1 MSFLAAWGWLL
12 ITLPPLLYLQRWI
25 TRHIQIIFQ
34 LLVQHD
40 QIAIVL
46 NQLLFIPGVLVHET
60 SHWLMAKLVGART
73 VGFSIWP
80 QRQDD
85 GTLRMGFVQTERVD
99 FVREALIGVAPLLAG
114 SGVVVLISYSR
125 LAAGDVGGALALGD
139 LALAAERLRLADTRD
154 LLVWLYFLFTLS
166 NTMLPSASDRR
177 AWPTVVL
184 LLAILGGLLAYLGV
198 GPLVEESFG
207 ELIAVT
213 VRIIA
218 GAFTITILLD
228 LLAFPLVFAVE
239 WLLWQW
245 VGPRLLEKYDQ

>member
-1 MSFLAAWGWLL
+1 M
-12 ITLPPLLYLQRWI
+12 
-25 TRHIQIIFQ
+25 
-34 LLVQHD
+34 
-40 QIAIVL
+40 
-46 NQLLFIPGVLVHET
+46 
-60 SHWLMAKLVGART
+60 
-73 VGFSIWP
+73 
-80 QRQDD
+80 
-85 GTLRMGFVQTERVD
+85 
-99 FVREALIGVAPLLAG
+99 
-114 SGVVVLISYSR
+114 LISYSR

-207 ELIAVT
+207 ELIAVA

-218 GAFTITILLD
+218 GAFTITIVLD